1 MISRS
6 FFFFNLSSSI
16 NFSRFYITH
25 FFSLGYLSKI
35 SLGIFFPNLLKMDDL
50 RLVLSYI
57 ILLNLFGKQPV
68 IKRFCKKQYEIDGT
82 KFSIFRIFVIL
93 LLKML
98 INFCYW
104 FFIWLYLF
112 VHYYNVQTLMY
123 YFSPKPFFFLC
134 TFRQINF
141 FPGLTEKF
149 FLYNSLFCIR
159 FFFKKVLEKQYIIN
173 LSDFFF
179 TWKLDI

>member
-1 MISRS
+1 MRSMISRS

-82 KFSIFRIFVIL
+82 KFSIISY
-93 LLKML
+93 
-98 INFCYW
+98 FCDIVVENVNK
-104 FFIWLYLF
+104 FLFIDFLFDCIYLYI
-112 VHYYNVQTLMY
+112 YYNVQTLMY

-159 FFFKKVLEKQYIIN
+159 FFF
-173 LSDFFF
+173 
-179 TWKLDI
+179 

>member
-1 MISRS
+1 MRSMISRS

-82 KFSIFRIFVIL
+82 KFSIFGIFVIL
-93 LLKML
+93 LLKRL
-98 INFCYW
+98 INFCY
-104 FFIWLYLF
+104 
-112 VHYYNVQTLMY
+112 
-123 YFSPKPFFFLC
+123 
-134 TFRQINF
+134 
-141 FPGLTEKF
+141 
-149 FLYNSLFCIR
+149 
-159 FFFKKVLEKQYIIN
+159 
-173 LSDFFF
+173 
-179 TWKLDI
+179 